1 MANATPRDTRAGFDI
16 YRSFGGALSLE
27 ELNDRLVQAGYGPV
41 SKRSFEH
48 YRSLVDAGYNRY
60 VAINRF
66 DVARASAPYEN
77 ASAMGR
83 YDYRTVDLGVNV
95 IFAKGSRLLEA
106 SGRANEVGEVG
117 AMLHFAESEVID
129 GLKKLKPQP
138 GNMVTVRYLEAGRT
152 VGGRVIDTD
161 LKNDPVT
168 VEIEYARLISIA
180 EVGVGNPLPV
190 SEARYSLRGPEDRLQ
205 TLDLVNRRLYHFFE
219 LVEGVR
225 ALVNEAGSKQDE
237 PVYAEPPV
245 LRTLSV
251 ASPAFLVIDV
261 APILVGLLPLGLVA
275 AVLKAAGA
283 FPAQRKEWHE
293 GSGQKL
299 DNQMKEVELEMK
311 QLDLDAKREE
321 GALRSEMIERM
332 RAQLPSTRLS
342 DENAAKLINDNVLP
356 PLRALGEIGIEGLGD
371 EDGE

>member
-1 MANATPRDTRAGFDI
+1 MANATQRDTRAGFDI
-16 YRSFGGALSLE
+16 YRSTGAAISLE
-27 ELNDRLVQAGYGPV
+27 ELNDRLIQAGYGPV
-41 SKRSFEH
+41 SKRSIDH

-60 VAINRF
+60 VSINRF

-83 YDYRTVDLGVNV
+83 YDYRPVDLGVNV

-117 AMLHFAESEVID
+117 AMLRFSEPEVIE

-138 GNMVTVRYLEAGRT
+138 GNMVTIRYLEAGRS
-152 VGGRVIDTD
+152 VGGRVIDAD

-180 EVGVGNPLPV
+180 DVGIGNPLPV
-190 SEARYSLRGPEDRLQ
+190 SDARYALRGPEDRLQ

-225 ALVNEAGSKQDE
+225 ALVNEAGSMQED

-245 LRTLSV
+245 LRSLSV
-251 ASPAFLVIDV
+251 ASPALLVIDV
-261 APILVGLLPLGLVA
+261 APILVGLLPVGLVGV
-275 AVLKAAGA
+275 VLKAAGA
-283 FPAQRKEWHE
+283 LPGQRKEWHE
-293 GSGQKL
+293 GTGKKL
-299 DNQMKEVELEMK
+299 DNQLKGIELEMK
-311 QLDLDAKREE
+311 QLELDARREE
-321 GALRSEMIERM
+321 GALRTEIIARM
-332 RAQLPSTRLS
+332 RTELPGTRLS
-342 DENAAKLINDNVLP
+342 DDDATRVINENVLP
-356 PLRALGEIGIEGLGD
+356 PLRALGEMGIETLD
-371 EDGE
+371 EDGSG